1 MTLKELRLDKGLSQ
15 SQLAQAAEISIRTLQ
30 QYEQGNRDIN
40 GCRLKTLIKL
50 SNVLE
55 CSIVDILTDEELIE
69 MIKNKDTFL

>member
-15 SQLAQAAEISIRTLQ
+15 SQLAEAAEISIRTLQ
-30 QYEQGNRDIN
+30 QYEQGARDIN

-55 CSIVDILTDEELIE
+55 CDIIEILTDDELIE

>member
-1 MTLKELRLDKGLSQ
+1 MTLKELRLNKGLSQ
-15 SQLAQAAEISIRTLQ
+15 SQLAQATDISVRTLQ

-69 MIKNKDTFL
+69 MIQNKDTFL

>member
-30 QYEQGNRDIN
+30 QYEQGARDIN
-40 GCRLKTLIKL
+40 GCRLKTLLKL

-55 CSIVDILTDEELIE
+55 CNIIDILTDDELIE

>member
-1 MTLKELRLDKGLSQ
+1 MTLKQLRLDKGLSQ
-15 SQLAQAAEISIRTLQ
+15 SQLAEAAEISIRTLQ
-30 QYEQGNRDIN
+30 QYEQGARDIN

-69 MIKNKDTFL
+69 MILNKNIL

>member
-1 MTLKELRLDKGLSQ
+1 MTLKELRLNKGLSQ
-15 SQLAQAAEISIRTLQ
+15 SQLAQATDISIRTLQ

-69 MIKNKDTFL
+69 MIQNKDTFL